1 MIVASWKI
9 EGLFKADAVKVA
21 EEIRSIG
28 KEIKPIG
35 LIEKGRD
42 KNSELHKCFDW
53 NDKTASEKYRLF
65 QARKILNTII
75 IRKVSEKAE
84 EQTNTRMFSYITTKA
99 TEEKTHGVYMQT
111 VTIYKNPDQYQD
123 LLQQALRE
131 LESFKRKY
139 QSLKELKELFK
150 VIDEIVK

>member
-42 KNSELHKCFDW
+42 KKF
-53 NDKTASEKYRLF
+53 
-65 QARKILNTII
+65 
-75 IRKVSEKAE
+75 
-84 EQTNTRMFSYITTKA
+84 
-99 TEEKTHGVYMQT
+99 
-111 VTIYKNPDQYQD
+111 
-123 LLQQALRE
+123 
-131 LESFKRKY
+131 
-139 QSLKELKELFK
+139 
-150 VIDEIVK
+150 